1 MLRESLCGWGSPFL
15 ECWGNR
21 WTDCEFYLCHPLSR
35 VAKCPVMG
43 ELTCSIIPSPSSC
56 AHSAVPGLKFLFFTG
71 SDGFSATDTGSQPPS
86 LRCVCLHMLYTTMCR
101 CVFQLMPEFTSGF
114 LSSAQ
119 GSLRT
124 NVRVSHCTASRFF
137 FSCCCLVL
145 QRLQRQFV
153 HRGWDC
159 SLSRTYFILFYSEPS
174 SKNNWLCTSSNQ
186 SVDLL
191 CKPASIAPLLS
202 HHCSGELSISWEC
215 SCMLRFSP
223 RGLSLKTWLV
233 AC

>member
-43 ELTCSIIPSPSSC
+43 KLTCSIIPSPSSC
-56 AHSAVPGLKFLFFTG
+56 AHSAVPGLKFLFFSG
-71 SDGFSATDTGSQPPS
+71 SDGSSVSSSATDIGSQPPS

-137 FSCCCLVL
+137 FSK
-145 QRLQRQFV
+145 
-153 HRGWDC
+153 DC
-159 SLSRTYFILFYSEPS
+159 KGNLFTEAGTAASQELTLFCFILSQAARTTGSAPHP
-174 SKNNWLCTSSNQ
+174 TNQ
-186 SVDLL
+186 MIFVNLQVLL
-191 CKPASIAPLLS
+191 P
-202 HHCSGELSISWEC
+202 CSAITAVGNS
-215 SCMLRFSP
+215 
-223 RGLSLKTWLV
+223 
-233 AC
+233 A

>member
-56 AHSAVPGLKFLFFTG
+56 AHSAVPGLKFLFFSG
-71 SDGFSATDTGSQPPS
+71 SDGTSVSSSATDIGSQPPS
-86 LRCVCLHMLYTTMCR
+86 LRCVCLHMLYTVMCR

-137 FSCCCLVL
+137 FSK
-145 QRLQRQFV
+145 
-153 HRGWDC
+153 DC
-159 SLSRTYFILFYSEPS
+159 KGNLFTKAGTAASQELILFYSEPS

-186 SVDLL
+186 SDDL

-223 RGLSLKTWLV
+223 HGLSLKIWLV

>member
-15 ECWGNR
+15 ECWGNH

-71 SDGFSATDTGSQPPS
+71 SNGTSVSFSATDTGSQPPS
-86 LRCVCLHMLYTTMCR
+86 LRCVCLHMLYTVMCR
-101 CVFQLMPEFTSGF
+101 CVFQLMPEFTPGF

-137 FSCCCLVL
+137 FSK
-145 QRLQRQFV
+145 
-153 HRGWDC
+153 DC
-159 SLSRTYFILFYSEPS
+159 KGNLFTEAGTAASQELILFCFIPS
-174 SKNNWLCTSSNQ
+174 QAARTTGSAPHPTNQLIFFVNLQVLLPCSAITAVGSS
-186 SVDLL
+186 
-191 CKPASIAPLLS
+191 A
-202 HHCSGELSISWEC
+202 
-215 SCMLRFSP
+215 
-223 RGLSLKTWLV
+223 
-233 AC
+233 